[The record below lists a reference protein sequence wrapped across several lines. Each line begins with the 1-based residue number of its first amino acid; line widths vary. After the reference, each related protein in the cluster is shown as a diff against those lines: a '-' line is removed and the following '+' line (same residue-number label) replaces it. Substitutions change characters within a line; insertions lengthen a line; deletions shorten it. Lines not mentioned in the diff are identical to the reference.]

1 MSKNGLLSVLA
12 IISLSGLVSCGGG
25 AKYSKLQGSTMGT
38 YYSIT
43 YGEGESCSPQ
53 KKAVDNL
60 LAHINSVMSTYEPDS
75 ELSLINQNLQA
86 GEYAIS
92 QELHLVLGA
101 SLTVWQE
108 TRGAFDVTIGPLV
121 NLWGFGPTNAEETP
135 TEFEQEAV
143 AERIGMENLEL
154 ASNSIVKKQPNLF
167 IDLSAIAKGYAVD
180 RVAEKLSSLGCKDYL
195 VDIGGES
202 FAKGQNRAGTP
213 WKIGIEVPSPERR
226 GIQRV
231 LALSDLAIATS
242 GDYRNFRETAVGRVS
257 HVMDPRNKLPVTSNI
272 VSATVLHRSAMMADA
287 YATSMMVLG
296 YEGGM
301 KLAEAQNFPVYLL
314 LEESGGRLEERYN
327 DQMMEYLEL
336 DND

>member
-1 MSKNGLLSVLA
+1 
-12 IISLSGLVSCGGG
+12 
-25 AKYSKLQGSTMGT
+25 MGT

-43 YGEGESCSPQ
+43 YGERESCSPQ
-53 KKAVDNL
+53 KKMVDDL
-60 LAHINSVMSTYEPDS
+60 LAHINSAMSTYESDS

-92 QELHLVLGA
+92 QELYLVLEA
-101 SLTVWQE
+101 SSMVWQE
-108 TRGAFDVTIGPLV
+108 TMGAFDVTIGPLV
-121 NLWGFGPTNAEETP
+121 NLWGFGPTTADETP
-135 TEFEQEAV
+135 TEFEQKEV

-202 FAKGQNRAGTP
+202 FAKGQNQAGTH

-296 YEGGM
+296 YEDGM
-301 KLAEAQNFPVYLL
+301 KLAEAQNYPVYLL

>member
-1 MSKNGLLSVLA
+1 
-12 IISLSGLVSCGGG
+12 
-25 AKYSKLQGSTMGT
+25 
-38 YYSIT
+38 
-43 YGEGESCSPQ
+43 
-53 KKAVDNL
+53 
-60 LAHINSVMSTYEPDS
+60 
-75 ELSLINQNLQA
+75 
-86 GEYAIS
+86 
-92 QELHLVLGA
+92 
-101 SLTVWQE
+101 
-108 TRGAFDVTIGPLV
+108 
-121 NLWGFGPTNAEETP
+121 
-135 TEFEQEAV
+135 
-143 AERIGMENLEL
+143 MENLEL

-202 FAKGQNRAGTP
+202 FAKGQNQAGTH

-257 HVMDPRNKLPVTSNI
+257 HVMDPRNKLPATSNI

-296 YEGGM
+296 YEDGM
-301 KLAEAQNFPVYLL
+301 KLAEAQSIPVYLL

>member
-1 MSKNGLLSVLA
+1 M
-12 IISLSGLVSCGGG
+12 
-25 AKYSKLQGSTMGT
+25 
-38 YYSIT
+38 
-43 YGEGESCSPQ
+43 
-53 KKAVDNL
+53 
-60 LAHINSVMSTYEPDS
+60 
-75 ELSLINQNLQA
+75 
-86 GEYAIS
+86 
-92 QELHLVLGA
+92 
-101 SLTVWQE
+101 VWQE

-202 FAKGQNRAGTP
+202 FVKGQNQAGTP
-213 WKIGIEVPSPERR
+213 WKIGIEVPSPDRR

-296 YEGGM
+296 YEDGM

-327 DQMMEYLEL
+327 DHMMEYLEL
-336 DND
+336 GND

>member
-1 MSKNGLLSVLA
+1 MSKKSLLSVLA

-25 AKYSKLQGSTMGT
+25 AKDSRLQGATMGT

-53 KKAVDNL
+53 KKGVDNL
-60 LAHINSVMSTYEPDS
+60 LGRINSVMSTYESDS

-101 SLTVWQE
+101 SLMVWQE
-108 TRGAFDVTIGPLV
+108 TSGAFDITIGPLV

-135 TEFEQEAV
+135 TEFEQDAV

-180 RVAEKLSSLGCKDYL
+180 RVAEKLSSLGCRDYL

-202 FAKGQNRAGTP
+202 FAKGQNQAGTP

-296 YEGGM
+296 YEDGM
-301 KLAEAQNFPVYLL
+301 KLAEAQSFPVYLL

-327 DQMMEYLEL
+327 DQMIEYLEL
-336 DND
+336 DHD

>member
-1 MSKNGLLSVLA
+1 
-12 IISLSGLVSCGGG
+12 
-25 AKYSKLQGSTMGT
+25 MGT

-43 YGEGESCSPQ
+43 YGEGDSCSPQ

-101 SLTVWQE
+101 SLMVWQE

-202 FAKGQNRAGTP
+202 FAKGQNQAGTP

-257 HVMDPRNKLPVTSNI
+257 HVMDPRTKLPATSNI

-296 YEGGM
+296 YEDGM
-301 KLAEAQNFPVYLL
+301 KLAEAQSIPVYLL

>member
-1 MSKNGLLSVLA
+1 M
-12 IISLSGLVSCGGG
+12 
-25 AKYSKLQGSTMGT
+25 
-38 YYSIT
+38 
-43 YGEGESCSPQ
+43 
-53 KKAVDNL
+53 
-60 LAHINSVMSTYEPDS
+60 
-75 ELSLINQNLQA
+75 
-86 GEYAIS
+86 
-92 QELHLVLGA
+92 
-101 SLTVWQE
+101 
-108 TRGAFDVTIGPLV
+108 
-121 NLWGFGPTNAEETP
+121 
-135 TEFEQEAV
+135 
-143 AERIGMENLEL
+143 
-154 ASNSIVKKQPNLF
+154 KKQPNLF

-202 FAKGQNRAGTP
+202 FAKGQNQAGTP

-296 YEGGM
+296 YEDGM
-301 KLAEAQNFPVYLL
+301 KLAEAQSFPVYLL

-327 DQMMEYLEL
+327 DQMIEYLEL
-336 DND
+336 DHD

>member
-1 MSKNGLLSVLA
+1 MITKEDAMAFVKQLEDLEA
-12 IISLSGLVSCGGG
+12 EQ
-25 AKYSKLQGSTMGT
+25 KLK
-38 YYSIT
+38 
-43 YGEGESCSPQ
+43 E
-53 KKAVDNL
+53 D
-60 LAHINSVMSTYEPDS
+60 
-75 ELSLINQNLQA
+75 
-86 GEYAIS
+86 
-92 QELHLVLGA
+92 
-101 SLTVWQE
+101 
-108 TRGAFDVTIGPLV
+108 RGPLD
-121 NLWGFGPTNAEETP
+121 LTRRIEETP

-257 HVMDPRNKLPVTSNI
+257 HVMDPRTKLPATSNI

-296 YEGGM
+296 YEDGM
-301 KLAEAQNFPVYLL
+301 KLAEAQSIPVYLL

>member
-1 MSKNGLLSVLA
+1 
-12 IISLSGLVSCGGG
+12 
-25 AKYSKLQGSTMGT
+25 MGT

-43 YGEGESCSPQ
+43 YGEGDSCSPQ

-60 LAHINSVMSTYEPDS
+60 LAHINSVMSTYESDS

-92 QELHLVLGA
+92 QELRFVFGA
-101 SLTVWQE
+101 SLMVWQE
-108 TRGAFDVTIGPLV
+108 TRGAFDITIGPLV

-135 TEFEQEAV
+135 TEFEQDTV

-257 HVMDPRNKLPVTSNI
+257 HVMDPRTKLPATSNI
-272 VSATVLHRSAMMADA
+272 ASATVLHRSAMMADA

-296 YEGGM
+296 YEDAM

>member
-1 MSKNGLLSVLA
+1 
-12 IISLSGLVSCGGG
+12 
-25 AKYSKLQGSTMGT
+25 MGT

-101 SLTVWQE
+101 SLMVWQE
-108 TRGAFDVTIGPLV
+108 TRGAFDITIGPLV
-121 NLWGFGPTNAEETP
+121 NLWGFGPANAEETP
-135 TEFEQEAV
+135 TEFEQDAV

-202 FAKGQNRAGTP
+202 FAKGQNQAGTP

-296 YEGGM
+296 YEDGM
-301 KLAEAQNFPVYLL
+301 KLAEAQSFPVYLL